1 LVPAFNGGD
10 DFVGIG
16 GPGEGLWLV
25 VVLNEET
32 VDGGLKEAAMKRI
45 CSHIDMD
52 ERRKIGRWRMAGLGV
67 GIIAEQ
73 FGRHR
78 STILRDINRNMFVI

>member
-1 LVPAFNGGD
+1 MPAFNGGD

-32 VDGGLKEAAMKRI
+32 VDGGLKIDDGMENAAFQTPLRQPG
-45 CSHIDMD
+45 
-52 ERRKIGRWRMAGLGV
+52 E
-67 GIIAEQ
+67 ET
-73 FGRHR
+73 FHR
-78 STILRDINRNMFVI
+78 VEP